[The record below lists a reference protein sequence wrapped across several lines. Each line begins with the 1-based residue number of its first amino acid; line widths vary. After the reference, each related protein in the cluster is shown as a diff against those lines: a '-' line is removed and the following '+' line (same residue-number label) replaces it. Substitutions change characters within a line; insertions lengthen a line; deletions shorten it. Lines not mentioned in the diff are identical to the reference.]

1 MDKKLPSIYK
11 NTNYDHVNNNKRIF
25 YSALSKENNIN
36 TYKEGITKNID
47 NEYILNTPVI
57 IETYTEKI
65 NAKIV
70 GKVGDHI
77 LTSNNKVI
85 KLKDIKFIKTLG

>member
-1 MDKKLPSIYK
+1 MNKKLPSVYK
-11 NTNYDHVNNNKRIF
+11 NTNCNYINNNKTVFYCDDRTDERIVEKT
-25 YSALSKENNIN
+25 STNI
-36 TYKEGITKNID
+36 E

-70 GKVGDHI
+70 SKIKDHI
-77 LTSNNKVI
+77 MTSNNKII
-85 KLKDIKFIKTLG
+85 KLKDIKSIDLIK